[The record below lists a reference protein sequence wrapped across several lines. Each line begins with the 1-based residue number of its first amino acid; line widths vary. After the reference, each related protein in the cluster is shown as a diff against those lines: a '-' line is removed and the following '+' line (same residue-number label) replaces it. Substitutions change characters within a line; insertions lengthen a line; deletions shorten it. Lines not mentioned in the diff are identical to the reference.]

1 MTLATHYL
9 ASLDVTPTSCKTNLG
24 RVLAATNLLQIRGAD
39 VLGGVRGAVAANVSG
54 PWSHLGGIA
63 EISRLDRACVHRIDI
78 LWCPASVAHA
88 IVWFV
93 WSWWAFDFVT
103 CSGRRLRPAELAHQL
118 MYIGMLVPTVVSEN
132 QTLCFFIHVQSP
144 NPIGSSYR
152 QPILHS
158 DTGHKAPY
166 ARCQLNAWQSLLQ

>member
-103 CSGRRLRPAELAHQL
+103 CSGRRLRPAELAH
-118 MYIGMLVPTVVSEN
+118 
-132 QTLCFFIHVQSP
+132 
-144 NPIGSSYR
+144 
-152 QPILHS
+152 
-158 DTGHKAPY
+158 
-166 ARCQLNAWQSLLQ
+166 